1 MANYEKINRRI
12 TDRLTL
18 VNEIK
23 GFLINSGLFTLVAE
37 KQYVLFDKQWNT
49 NEVRPISY
57 NMVFK
62 HKDGAYFTFGIG
74 YTSNNYPEEVIY
86 TRVSNGVAPTLLDD
100 GSIQYPNDTNH
111 ARMDRLRSDSTN
123 YYAVT
128 RISLPLRSMYL
139 INTGNIVVFV
149 FEVAGGVYLHH
160 ALGKYEVYGNASGG
174 EFCGGT
180 QYSNYDYVQGA
191 HGRNSYEDDI
201 ATYTVHPFANQHTSY
216 IGRNEN
222 HSGGGSF
229 AIINN
234 KYVEINALGT
244 ITSPSTQPF
253 YQDYMSC
260 YMIAHAYHQRGVN
273 LYNGRSIMYPI
284 EWIGVFLT
292 SSVTKPAIP
301 LMYTNEVCRLNVSNI
316 DGGSIVDD
324 KWLCF
329 PLITKSAG
337 LEWPNTK
344 GNGVAYKIK

>member
-1 MANYEKINRRI
+1 MAYYEKVSRRI

-23 GFLINSGLFTLVAE
+23 DFLTKSGLFTLVSE
-37 KQYVLFDKQWNT
+37 KQYVIFDKQWKT
-49 NEVRPISY
+49 KEVRPISY
-57 NMVFK
+57 NMVFR

-74 YTSNNYPEEVIY
+74 YTSNDYPEEAIY
-86 TRVSNGVAPTLLDD
+86 TRVTNGTAPVLLDD
-100 GSIQYPNDTNH
+100 GLIQYPNDGGTV
-111 ARMDRLRSDSTN
+111 RMDRMGSRGTADYSAITK
-123 YYAVT
+123 
-128 RISLPLRSMYL
+128 ISFPLQNMYL
-139 INTGNIVVFV
+139 INTGNIIVFV
-149 FEVAGGVYLHH
+149 FEVAGGVYMHH
-160 ALGKYEVYGNASGG
+160 ALGKYETYGNVQGG

-180 QYSNYDYVQGA
+180 QYSNYDYDTSRPPVYT
-191 HGRNSYEDDI
+191 NDMPNY
-201 ATYTVHPFANQHTSY
+201 ATHPFANEHAQY

-222 HSGGGSF
+222 HFMTGSF

-244 ITSPSTQPF
+244 VTSSNSQPF
-253 YQDYMSC
+253 YQNYMSC

-284 EWIGVFLT
+284 EWIGAFIT
-292 SSVTKPAIP
+292 SNIKKPAVP

-337 LEWPNTK
+337 LKWPNTK

>member
-1 MANYEKINRRI
+1 MPNYEKINRRI

-23 GFLINSGLFTLVAE
+23 GFLINSGLFTLVNE
-37 KQYVLFDKQWNT
+37 KQYVLFDKQYTT

-74 YTSNNYPEEVIY
+74 PTSNDYPEEAIY
-86 TRVSNGVAPTLLDD
+86 TRVSNGAAPTLLDD
-100 GSIQYPNDTNH
+100 GTIQYPNDAGQ
-111 ARMDRLRSDSTN
+111 ARMNELHSRRTQ

-128 RISLPLRSMYL
+128 RISLPLQSMYL
-139 INTGNIVVFV
+139 INTGNIIAFV
-149 FEVAGGVYLHH
+149 FEVAGGVYMHH
-160 ALGKYEVYGNASGG
+160 VIGKYETYGGAVGG

-180 QYSNYDYVQGA
+180 QYSENEYIQRANEIGSYD
-191 HGRNSYEDDI
+191 DDI
-201 ATYTVHPFANQHTSY
+201 ARGTVHPFANKQTTET
-216 IGRNEN
+216 GRNEI
-222 HSGGGSF
+222 HSGAGSF

-234 KYVEINALGT
+234 QYVCINGLGVPVY
-244 ITSPSTQPF
+244 SSNEPF
-253 YQDYMSC
+253 YQNYMSC

-284 EWIGVFLT
+284 EWIGAFLT
-292 SSVTKPAIP
+292 SSVNKPAIP

-316 DGGSIVDD
+316 DGGFIVDD

-329 PLITKSAG
+329 PLITKSPG
-337 LEWPNTK
+337 LKWPNTK